1 MTDKNPPPAYDP
13 NFSMTDSTPAS
24 WTHVNQPLPG
34 QVEVVNVDV
43 NQVEV
48 VQVEAVQVVFKQPVP
63 TTFGRNPIT
72 TVCHHCDQLV
82 SYAINTN
89 FFHCKL

>member
-48 VQVEAVQVVFKQPVP
+48 VQVEAVQVVFNRLPSLRSISKL
-63 TTFGRNPIT
+63 
-72 TVCHHCDQLV
+72 CDK
-82 SYAINTN
+82 YE
-89 FFHCKL
+89 FFSLQALKFEVF